1 MERLRNG
8 RRGVVCAGMCAV
20 LLSTACDG
28 VLDKS
33 DELSSASPSPA
44 IPPPPPLPSLFG
56 PSLLWV
62 SGTVTDS
69 SGNPVVGASVTGY
82 GATDEV
88 RRQCAFASGELEA
101 STGSDG
107 QYVARWHRR
116 PGGTFG
122 GCLFLTVTPPESSG
136 LGTVSIDS
144 LRVTF
149 YDVNDPALK
158 TDTLEVNVVLPSG
171 SDS

>member
-1 MERLRNG
+1 M
-8 RRGVVCAGMCAV
+8 
-20 LLSTACDG
+20 
-28 VLDKS
+28 
-33 DELSSASPSPA
+33 
-44 IPPPPPLPSLFG
+44 
-56 PSLLWV
+56 
-62 SGTVTDS
+62 
-69 SGNPVVGASVTGY
+69 
-82 GATDEV
+82 DEV

-101 STGSDG
+101 STGVEG

-149 YDVNDPALK
+149 YDVNDPTLK
-158 TDTLEVNVVLPSG
+158 TDTLKVNVVLPPE